1 MWLFFFKQKTAYEM
15 RISDGSSDVCS
26 SDLFQ
31 EGGLPRRTIEPGT
44 ARKPAFLKSA
54 SLQPSN
60 FDGTLSHQW
69 VVRPGPPAMSPMS
82 LSLKESSTAFLS
94 HWLTVHPP
102 APFSATR
109 KLPLSRPDSAASTA
123 SRTSPRV
130 AALT

>member
-1 MWLFFFKQKTAYEM
+1 
-15 RISDGSSDVCS
+15 
-26 SDLFQ
+26 
-31 EGGLPRRTIEPGT
+31 
-44 ARKPAFLKSA
+44 
-54 SLQPSN
+54 
-60 FDGTLSHQW
+60 
-69 VVRPGPPAMSPMS
+69 MSPMS

-130 AALT
+130 AALTRSEERRVGKECVVRVDTGGSRTINKKIHQLYYHIIKLPSHTSNQHH